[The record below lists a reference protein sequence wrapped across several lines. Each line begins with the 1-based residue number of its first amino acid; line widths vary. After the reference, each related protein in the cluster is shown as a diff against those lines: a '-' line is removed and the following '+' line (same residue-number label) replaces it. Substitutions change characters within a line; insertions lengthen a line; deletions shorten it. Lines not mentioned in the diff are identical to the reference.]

1 MSTHL
6 LLSLSSSTRSNSTK
20 SFQDVVVSGSI
31 RRRSNVYSV
40 AVGRSKIQKEEEEE
54 KEEGRRRHMATEAS
68 SFSSGHGTRLPVDR
82 SPSTVR
88 LPGIQI
94 SRIDSFDVGCDDLP
108 SKRSVCRSVL
118 VESEISGEIYRISC
132 SSEISL
138 TTRSSRASSY
148 SGSRVWDSEW
158 DADVSIGSR
167 EDSQT
172 SVTRQDWAG
181 GPADLYRQQAFL
193 SPSAGGPRRTPTVV
207 SFDVDPSA
215 SRRRHS
221 SPTECLLKCN
231 ECRPDAIYSK
241 QNLLTVLKHKYPGS
255 VPRKYSFDQPRIPP
269 TQALS
274 AFCGGGGGA
283 GKLVKEPDTTG
294 RSMASCVSTKA
305 KKRKEFAGSSP
316 KSWRNQSPGTPDA
329 LRCTRL
335 IMTGD
340 QHTDDS
346 EIERRVNR
354 LLYEIEHSVTDSVD
368 ESKIRSQDFEPIQA
382 KIDIQTQTS

>member
-1 MSTHL
+1 MIF
-6 LLSLSSSTRSNSTK
+6 LSSSTRSNSTK
-20 SFQDVVVSGSI
+20 SLQDAVARPI

-40 AVGRSKIQKEEEEE
+40 AVGRSKIPKQEEGEEAA
-54 KEEGRRRHMATEAS
+54 EGRRRHPEAP
-68 SFSSGHGTRLPVDR
+68 SGHGGGGARLPVDR
-82 SPSTVR
+82 SPSSSSTVR

-172 SVTRQDWAG
+172 SVAPRQDWAG

-193 SPSAGGPRRTPTVV
+193 SPAGPRKTPIVV
-207 SFDVDPSA
+207 SFHVDPSA
-215 SRRRHS
+215 PRRHS
-221 SPTECLLKCN
+221 SPTGCLKCN
-231 ECRPDAIYSK
+231 ECRSDTIYSK
-241 QNLLTVLKHKYPGS
+241 QNLLTVLKHKYPAS
-255 VPRKYSFDQPRIPP
+255 VPRKYSFDQPRIQP

-274 AFCGGGGGA
+274 VFGGGGGGGA
-283 GKLVKEPDTTG
+283 GKPLEEPNIAS
-294 RSMASCVSTKA
+294 RSKASCASGKA
-305 KKRKEFAGSSP
+305 KKRKELAGSSS
-316 KSWRNQSPGTPDA
+316 KSGRNQSPGTPDA

-335 IMTGD
+335 ILTAD
-340 QHTDDS
+340 HHTDDS

-354 LLYEIEHSVTDSVD
+354 LLYEIEHSVTDSPV
-368 ESKIRSQDFEPIQA
+368 SSL
-382 KIDIQTQTS
+382 